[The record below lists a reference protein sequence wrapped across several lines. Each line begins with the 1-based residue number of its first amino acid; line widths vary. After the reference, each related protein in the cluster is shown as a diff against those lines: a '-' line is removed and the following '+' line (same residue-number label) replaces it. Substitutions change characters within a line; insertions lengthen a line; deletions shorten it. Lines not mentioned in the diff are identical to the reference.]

1 MPNWG
6 KLLKICFIF
15 TIVFFLC
22 STSAQAAEAF
32 TMGSGLLRMLWALL
46 VVIGVILVI
55 FGLVRKR
62 FGLGRMQQGNIKVL
76 ELRHIM
82 PKTTLALVEVRGKV
96 MLLGIGAG
104 RINLL
109 ADFPEDAANTSDF
122 DALLA
127 EQQ

>member
-1 MPNWG
+1 MRRY
-6 KLLKICFIF
+6 FIF
-15 TIVFFLC
+15 TIGFLFF
-22 STSAQAAEAF
+22 STSAQAAESL

-46 VVIGVILVI
+46 IVIGVILII
-55 FGLVRKR
+55 FGLVKKR
-62 FGLGRMQQGNIKVL
+62 FGLGRMQQGTIKVL

-104 RINLL
+104 QINLL
-109 ADFPEDAANTSDF
+109 ADYPESTSKESDF

>member
-1 MPNWG
+1 M
-6 KLLKICFIF
+6 KKYLLF
-15 TIVFFLC
+15 TTGFTLF
-22 STSAQAAEAF
+22 STSARAAEPL

-46 VVIGVILVI
+46 VVIGVILII

-62 FGLGRMQQGNIKVL
+62 FGLGRMQPGTIKVL

-82 PKTTLALVEVRGKV
+82 PKTTLALVEVRGKI
-96 MLLGIGAG
+96 MLLGIGAD

-109 ADFPEDAANTSDF
+109 ADYPENGSEKPDF

>member
-1 MPNWG
+1 LPNLDNPL
-6 KLLKICFIF
+6 KKYFLL
-15 TIVFFLC
+15 TIGFLFF
-22 STSAQAAEAF
+22 STSAQAAESL

-46 VVIGVILVI
+46 IVIGVILII
-55 FGLVRKR
+55 FGLVKKR
-62 FGLGRMQQGNIKVL
+62 FGLGRMQQGTIKVL

-104 RINLL
+104 RISLL
-109 ADFPEDAANTSDF
+109 VDYPENTSKKSDF

>member
-1 MPNWG
+1 
-6 KLLKICFIF
+6 LKKYFSF
-15 TIVFFLC
+15 TIGFLFF
-22 STSAQAAEAF
+22 STSAQAAESL

-46 VVIGVILVI
+46 IVIGVILII
-55 FGLVRKR
+55 FGLVKKR
-62 FGLGRMQQGNIKVL
+62 FGLGRMQPGTIKVL

-96 MLLGIGAG
+96 MLLGIGTG
-104 RINLL
+104 QINLL
-109 ADFPEDAANTSDF
+109 ADYPENTSKESDF

>member
-1 MPNWG
+1 
-6 KLLKICFIF
+6 
-15 TIVFFLC
+15 
-22 STSAQAAEAF
+22 
-32 TMGSGLLRMLWALL
+32 MGSGLLRMLWALL
-46 VVIGVILVI
+46 VVIGVILII
-55 FGLVRKR
+55 FGLARKR
-62 FGLGRMQQGNIKVL
+62 FGLGRMQQGNIKIL

-109 ADFPEDAANTSDF
+109 ADYPENAADTTDF

-127 EQQ
+127 KQQ

>member
-1 MPNWG
+1 MPNLG
-6 KLLKICFIF
+6 NPLRKYILF
-15 TIVFFLC
+15 TIGFLFF
-22 STSAQAAEAF
+22 STSAQAAEPL

-46 VVIGVILVI
+46 IVIGVILII
-55 FGLVRKR
+55 FGLVKKR
-62 FGLGRMQQGNIKVL
+62 FGLGRMQQGTIKVL

-104 RINLL
+104 QINLL
-109 ADFPEDAANTSDF
+109 VDYPENTSKESDF

>member
-1 MPNWG
+1 MPNLG
-6 KLLKICFIF
+6 NPLRKYIVF
-15 TIVFFLC
+15 TIGFLFH
-22 STSAQAAEAF
+22 STSAQAAESL

-46 VVIGVILVI
+46 VVIGVILII
-55 FGLVRKR
+55 FGLVKKR
-62 FGLGRMQQGNIKVL
+62 FGLGRMQQGTIKVL

-104 RINLL
+104 QINLL
-109 ADFPEDAANTSDF
+109 ADYPENTSKESDF

>member
-1 MPNWG
+1 MPNLDNPL
-6 KLLKICFIF
+6 KKYFLL
-15 TIVFFLC
+15 TIGFLFF
-22 STSAQAAEAF
+22 STSAQAAESL

-46 VVIGVILVI
+46 IVIGVILII
-55 FGLVRKR
+55 FGLVKKR
-62 FGLGRMQQGNIKVL
+62 FGLGRMQQGTIKVL

-104 RINLL
+104 RISLL
-109 ADFPEDAANTSDF
+109 VDYPENTSKKSDF